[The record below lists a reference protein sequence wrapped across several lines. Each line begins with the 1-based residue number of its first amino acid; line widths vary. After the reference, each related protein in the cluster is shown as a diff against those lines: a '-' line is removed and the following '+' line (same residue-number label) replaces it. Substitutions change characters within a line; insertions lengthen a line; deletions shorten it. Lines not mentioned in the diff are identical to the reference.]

1 VTNANNITDFDAKR
15 KKELAAAQIYDQ
27 KNMLG
32 FNSGGT
38 VGADGLT
45 DAQRA
50 SLNRSRASLGTAMP
64 QTPAPAPA
72 PAPEA
77 APEAAPAPTP
87 EPAPVAPP
95 APKRKKKAP
104 TPAAPPPRITVDR
117 EFWAGMLAAQRATAR
132 EARQNRFANL
142 RIFG

>member
-1 VTNANNITDFDAKR
+1 MEPAET
-15 KKELAAAQIYDQ
+15 
-27 KNMLG
+27 
-32 FNSGGT
+32 
-38 VGADGLT
+38 
-45 DAQRA
+45 
-50 SLNRSRASLGTAMP
+50 
-64 QTPAPAPA
+64 APAPEPPALEHAPEPAEPRRKRAKVNSAPVEA

-77 APEAAPAPTP
+77 APEAAPAPAP
-87 EPAPVAPP
+87 EAAPAPAPEAAPAPAPSPVAP

-104 TPAAPPPRITVDR
+104 TPAAPPRITVDR